1 MKEPTHDTLTQRL
14 DRLERG
20 NRWLRIGGHVLATI
34 VLLVLAS
41 SALAGW
47 QEGHAA
53 FARRDY
59 ALALREWLPLARG
72 GHAEAQLNVAFMYH
86 QGLGV
91 PVDHIV
97 AAQWYLK
104 AAEQGLAEAQAQL
117 AVVYSQGLGVAR
129 NYAEAFKWSA
139 KAAEQGH
146 PQGQFN
152 LGAFYANGLGVPRDY
167 TKAAFWTRN
176 AAEQGDA
183 ASQFNLAVLYAEGL
197 GVPRD
202 DVEALMW
209 LLLAPLQFK
218 DPAIS
223 MPARGAPDIASQAEA
238 ARDSLAARMSPAQI
252 AEAQRRARE
261 WKPKPGPK
269 SE

>member
-1 MKEPTHDTLTQRL
+1 MTRRWPCIVVAMLCCLLAVVTL
-14 DRLERG
+14 
-20 NRWLRIGGHVLATI
+20 AY
-34 VLLVLAS
+34 
-41 SALAGW
+41 AGW
-47 QEGHAA
+47 EEGQAA

-59 ALALREWLPLARG
+59 ALALREFLPLAKG
-72 GHAEAQLNVAFMYH
+72 GHAEAQLNVAFMYN

-91 PVDHIV
+91 PVDNV
-97 AAQWYLK
+97 LAAQWYRK

-117 AVVYSQGLGVAR
+117 GVVYSQGLGVAR
-129 NYAEAFKWSA
+129 NYPEAFKWSA

-167 TKAAFWTRN
+167 TKAAFWTRK

-202 DVEALMW
+202 EVEALMW
-209 LLLAPLQFK
+209 LLLAPRQYG

-238 ARDSLAARMSPAQI
+238 ARKSLAAHMRPAQI
-252 AEAQRRARE
+252 VEAQKRAQE
-261 WKPKPGPK
+261 WKPKPEATK
-269 SE
+269 

>member
-1 MKEPTHDTLTQRL
+1 MTS
-14 DRLERG
+14 
-20 NRWLRIGGHVLATI
+20 RWLCIVVTILCCLLAVAT
-34 VLLVLAS
+34 S
-41 SALAGW
+41 TYAGW
-47 QEGHAA
+47 EEGQAA

-59 ALALREWLPLARG
+59 ALALREFLALAKE
-72 GHAEAQLNVAFMYH
+72 GHAEAQLNVAFIYN

-91 PVDHIV
+91 PVDHVV
-97 AAQWYLK
+97 AAQWYRK

-129 NYAEAFKWSA
+129 NYPEALKWST

-146 PQGQFN
+146 SQGQFN

-167 TKAAFWTRN
+167 TKAAFWTRK

-183 ASQFNLAVLYAEGL
+183 ASQFNLAVFYAEGL

-209 LLLAPLQFK
+209 LLLAPRQFG
-218 DPAIS
+218 DPTIS

-238 ARDSLAARMSPAQI
+238 ASKSLAARMRPAQI
-252 AEAQRRARE
+252 AEAQRRAKE
-261 WKPKPGPK
+261 WKAKPEATK
-269 SE
+269 